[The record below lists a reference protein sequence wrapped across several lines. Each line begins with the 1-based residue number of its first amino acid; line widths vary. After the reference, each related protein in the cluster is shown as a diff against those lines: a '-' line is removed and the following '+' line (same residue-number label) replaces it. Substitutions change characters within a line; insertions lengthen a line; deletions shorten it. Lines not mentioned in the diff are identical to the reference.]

1 MKSILYNFL
10 KQNSSG
16 ELDNSFD
23 DKTYINFISMCHRLA
38 MLNGKAFLDKQSGA
52 IVNEMGWK
60 ETNE

>member
-10 KQNSSG
+10 KQNSPG

-23 DKTYINFISMCHRLA
+23 DKTYINVILICHRLA

-52 IVNEMGWK
+52 IVYEMGWK
-60 ETNE
+60 EGK

>member
-10 KQNSSG
+10 KQNSPG

-23 DKTYINFISMCHRLA
+23 DKTNINFILMCHRAAL
-38 MLNGKAFLDKQSGA
+38 LKGKAFLDKQSGA